1 MRQQRPRRRTPVSRW
16 GNVSNH
22 PPREEFYAQALDEL
36 TSGQMFLLTTTY
48 YHFYYYYYYYY

>member
-48 YHFYYYYYYYY
+48 YHFYYYYYYY